1 MQSTKH
7 LDSKSKLQVKQ
18 KREQDIAQQ
27 LQKHNAEVHQ
37 RGESLPLDQQV
48 YRVKV
53 VRSFLRAAVPL
64 SKLDCFRDLLEEN
77 AYRLSDRRHM
87 SDLVPFILK
96 EEQCRIR
103 KEIAD
108 KHVAVIFDGTTR
120 LGEALAIVLR
130 FVSDDWTL
138 EQRLVRMQ
146 LLAKSLKGEEIAREL
161 IHVLSTDY
169 SIGSSSLL
177 AAMRDRASS
186 NGVAMRTLAIVYP
199 KLLDVGCFSHTIDHV
214 GERFHTPTLSEFG
227 MAWVSLFAHSPKTRM
242 LWREQTG
249 RSMPTYSATRWWS
262 RWEVYKQLLVQFGD
276 LESFLQRNEDIA
288 PATRAKL
295 LPFFSNH
302 KRKSTLQIELA
313 ATINFGEPFV
323 KATYN
328 LEGDGPLAL
337 KCFEIVDAVSAGI
350 RVAHAPNVEAI
361 ARVVSQGAP
370 SVKQQLIDYA
380 KTCVQPGFDYFHHQL
395 GSSLKGPLQAF
406 KAARLFSPHKVHTM
420 QPDITVVDSLSVF
433 PFLVDATAGL
443 KVELPTYLAKAADV
457 SPSFSPLEWWKANA
471 TELPCWSAAARK
483 VLLVQPSSAASERV
497 FSLLKSSFGDQ
508 QDSTLQDY
516 IEASLMLQYNKQ

>member
-1 MQSTKH
+1 MATGEDSKEAVLASGSDSGSESEDQPTPTVVSVLDRLRAPKLSDLSRKRNVAVNPPRGKRSCKSTNVSTAAATVTPQQCVTEFSGEQLTVSNGKLFCKACREELNLKKSNVKNHVQSTKH
-7 LDSKSKLQVKQ
+7 LDSKLQVKQ
-18 KREQDIAQQ
+18 KHEQDIAQQ

-37 RGESLPLDQQV
+37 RGESLPLDQRV
-48 YRVKV
+48 YRVTV

-64 SKLDCFRDLLEEN
+64 NKLDCFRDLLEEN
-77 AYRLSDRRHM
+77 AYHLSDRRHM

-146 LLAKSLKGEEIAREL
+146 LLAKILKGEEIAREL

-177 AAMRDRASS
+177 AAMRDWASS

-249 RSMPTYSATRWWS
+249 QSMPTYSATRWWS
-262 RWEVYKQLLVQFGD
+262 GGADGRSTNSYWCS
-276 LESFLQRNEDIA
+276 LETWSHSCSVMKTLPQPQELSFCHSFLT
-288 PATRAKL
+288 TRENQLSKL
-295 LPFFSNH
+295 S
-302 KRKSTLQIELA
+302 
-313 ATINFGEPFV
+313 
-323 KATYN
+323 
-328 LEGDGPLAL
+328 
-337 KCFEIVDAVSAGI
+337 
-350 RVAHAPNVEAI
+350 
-361 ARVVSQGAP
+361 
-370 SVKQQLIDYA
+370 
-380 KTCVQPGFDYFHHQL
+380 
-395 GSSLKGPLQAF
+395 
-406 KAARLFSPHKVHTM
+406 
-420 QPDITVVDSLSVF
+420 
-433 PFLVDATAGL
+433 
-443 KVELPTYLAKAADV
+443 
-457 SPSFSPLEWWKANA
+457 
-471 TELPCWSAAARK
+471 
-483 VLLVQPSSAASERV
+483 
-497 FSLLKSSFGDQ
+497 
-508 QDSTLQDY
+508 
-516 IEASLMLQYNKQ
+516 